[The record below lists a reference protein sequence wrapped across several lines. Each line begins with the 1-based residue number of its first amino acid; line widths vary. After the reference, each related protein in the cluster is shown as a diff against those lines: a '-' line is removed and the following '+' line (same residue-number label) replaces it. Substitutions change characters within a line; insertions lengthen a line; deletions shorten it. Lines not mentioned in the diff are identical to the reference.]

1 MLTYAMHLISI
12 ARISL
17 DLIIVGI
24 SLIVLIPEDT

>member
-12 ARISL
+12 ARIP
-17 DLIIVGI
+17 LIIVGI